1 MTHIGYTLAAPALA
15 AYKVEVL
22 RRGCCPALAEA
33 SICVEGADIRIM
45 VHTGGLF
52 HPASC
57 MENRKSIETGRLVE
71 GMVPLILGWL
81 RRIIEACG
89 ILEEYMIFEEDIS
102 LRLEDLYFENER
114 GPARL
119 LLKPGGAGLVDALSR
134 LCLEMHD
141 AYPGCNA
148 DLVARRISERN
159 GTQLLDRRALLS
171 FLSSW
176 EFELRS

>member
-1 MTHIGYTLAAPALA
+1 MTQIGYTLAEPVPA
-15 AYKVEVL
+15 AYKMEIL

-33 SICVEGADIRIM
+33 SICEEGGTVRIT

-57 MENRKSIETGRLVE
+57 MESWKSKDESRLSE
-71 GMVPLILGWL
+71 GAIFGILGWL
-81 RRIIEACG
+81 RRITQACAV
-89 ILEEYMIFEEDIS
+89 LAEYMIWEEDVS
-102 LRLEDLYFENER
+102 LRLADLYFENER

-119 LLKPGGAGLVDALSR
+119 LLKPGGAGLVSALCS
-134 LCLEMHD
+134 LCLEMHE
-141 AYPGCNA
+141 AYPDCNA
-148 DLVARRISERN
+148 DLVARRLSERN